1 MFICL
6 ERGADLQM
14 SQLMP
19 LPLTLSRFSRIQVGF
34 TFLVP
39 AYPGSPGKGPLNVY
53 VCACACACVCVL
65 VGETHEALLGEMAE
79 LRLVAGRESVEKDA
93 ALKSCADL
101 RRDVN
106 RLEADSTQLNHLIHE
121 LKHTVSG
128 TLHCTTGWK
137 IY

>member
-19 LPLTLSRFSRIQVGF
+19 LPLTLSCFSRIQVGF

-39 AYPGSPGKGPLNVY
+39 AYPGSPGKGPLK
-53 VCACACACVCVL
+53 VCVFACACVCVL

-93 ALKSCADL
+93 ALKSCSDL

-106 RLEADSTQLNHLIHE
+106 RLEADSTQLSHLIQE
-121 LKHTVSG
+121 LKHTISG
-128 TLHCTTGWK
+128 MLHCTTSWK
-137 IY
+137 I